1 MEKALNA
8 QINAEFWSAYLYLSM
23 SVHFSAK
30 GMKGVANWFAVQFKE
45 EQDHAQ
51 IFVDYVLARGGRVTL
66 APIAEVPCEWES
78 PLAAFEATLVHEKK
92 VTAMIDALC
101 RQAEADKDFATAN
114 KLVWFVDEQVEEEQN
129 AQDIIDSLK
138 MVDDSKMGLYMIDRP
153 RIHGS
158 FYRRRI
164 IVRAKR
170 KSADRLHGRSA
181 FFRCEV
187 QQPTP
192 SCVL

>member
-8 QINAEFWSAYLYLSM
+8 QINAGYDPLTLCRCP
-23 SVHFSAK
+23 VHFSAK
-30 GMKGVANWFAVQFKE
+30 GIEAWPTGSPFGSRRSR
-45 EQDHAQ
+45 
-51 IFVDYVLARGGRVTL
+51 IVLRFSSITCSRAWPFLTL

-114 KLVWFVDEQVEEEQN
+114 KLVWFVDEQGREEGERSGYHRLVRKWSTTARWASTRSTR
-129 AQDIIDSLK
+129 AQRR
-138 MVDDSKMGLYMIDRP
+138 VCP
-153 RIHGS
+153 RC

-164 IVRAKR
+164 IGQRRAR
-170 KSADRLHGRSA
+170 IGG
-181 FFRCEV
+181 
-187 QQPTP
+187 
-192 SCVL
+192 

>member
-1 MEKALNA
+1 MLSEKMEKALNA

-92 VTAMIDALC
+92 VTTRCA
-101 RQAEADKDFATAN
+101 
-114 KLVWFVDEQVEEEQN
+114 V
-129 AQDIIDSLK
+129 
-138 MVDDSKMGLYMIDRP
+138 RP
-153 RIHGS
+153 RPTRISLRPTSWSGS
-158 FYRRRI
+158 STSRSRRNRTLRI
-164 IVRAKR
+164 SSTR
-170 KSADRLHGRSA
+170 
-181 FFRCEV
+181 
-187 QQPTP
+187 
-192 SCVL
+192 

>member
-1 MEKALNA
+1 MLSEKMEKALNA

-30 GMKGVANWFAVQFKE
+30 GMKGVPTGSPFSSGAGSC
-45 EQDHAQ
+45 Q

-78 PLAAFEATLVHEKK
+78 PLASFEATLVHEKK

-138 MVDDSKMGLYMIDRP
+138 MVDDSKMGLYMIDKELAARV
-153 RIHGS
+153 
-158 FYRRRI
+158 YT
-164 IVRAKR
+164 A
-170 KSADRLHGRSA
+170 
-181 FFRCEV
+181 
-187 QQPTP
+187 P
-192 SCVL
+192 SIAGA

>member
-66 APIAEVPCEWES
+66 APIAEVPCEWAS
-78 PLAAFEATLVHEKK
+78 PLAAFEAPLVHEK
-92 VTAMIDALC
+92 
-101 RQAEADKDFATAN
+101 
-114 KLVWFVDEQVEEEQN
+114 
-129 AQDIIDSLK
+129 
-138 MVDDSKMGLYMIDRP
+138 
-153 RIHGS
+153 
-158 FYRRRI
+158 
-164 IVRAKR
+164 
-170 KSADRLHGRSA
+170 
-181 FFRCEV
+181 
-187 QQPTP
+187 
-192 SCVL
+192 

>member
-1 MEKALNA
+1 MPFCAA
-8 QINAEFWSAYLYLSM
+8 AERPRKLLFFVRLFLLFLAYVRSTKLTRIYR
-23 SVHFSAK
+23 
-30 GMKGVANWFAVQFKE
+30 N
-45 EQDHAQ
+45 
-51 IFVDYVLARGGRVTL
+51 YVLARGGRVTL

-138 MVDDSKMGLYMIDRP
+138 MVDDSKMGLYMIDKELAA
-153 RIHGS
+153 
-158 FYRRRI
+158 
-164 IVRAKR
+164 RAYT
-170 KSADRLHGRSA
+170 A
-181 FFRCEV
+181 
-187 QQPTP
+187 P
-192 SCVL
+192 SIAGA

>member
-92 VTAMIDALC
+92 V
-101 RQAEADKDFATAN
+101 ADKDFATAN
-114 KLVWFVDEQVEEEQN
+114 KLVWFVDEHVEEEQN

-138 MVDDSKMGLYMIDRP
+138 MVDDSKMGLYMIDKELAARV
-153 RIHGS
+153 
-158 FYRRRI
+158 YT
-164 IVRAKR
+164 A
-170 KSADRLHGRSA
+170 
-181 FFRCEV
+181 
-187 QQPTP
+187 P
-192 SCVL
+192 SIAGA